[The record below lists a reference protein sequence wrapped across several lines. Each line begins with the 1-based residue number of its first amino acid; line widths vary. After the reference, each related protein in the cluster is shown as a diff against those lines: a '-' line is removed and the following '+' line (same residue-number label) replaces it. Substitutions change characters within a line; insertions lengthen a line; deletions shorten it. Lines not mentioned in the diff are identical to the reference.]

1 MESGIFVRDFG
12 TRLEEID
19 LPNSGIIMG
28 YTFLLIPFHMSHF
41 CEPLFLFLLVIN
53 FGNICKLMYSSV

>member
-19 LPNSGIIMG
+19 LPNSGITMD
-28 YTFLLIPFHMSHF
+28 YTFLLIPFHMSF
-41 CEPLFLFLLVIN
+41 EFS
-53 FGNICKLMYSSV
+53 Y

>member
-1 MESGIFVRDFG
+1 MESGIFVCDFG
-12 TRLEEID
+12 NRLEEVD
-19 LPNSGIIMG
+19 LPNSDIAMG
-28 YTFLLIPFHMSHF
+28 YTFLLIPFHMS